1 MGKKRVT
8 VKDLAE
14 QCGISVEDALKK
26 LRDAHIRADGERYKL
41 RGEELTRA
49 RSVLGVETESH
60 VEPPSGNDDMA
71 PAPSGLSFDEVVDD
85 WLASNEHIKKEQ
97 IEWYLEKYSDEA
109 PKRGTNLQS
118 LSAEEQESLKSDLA
132 KLEERIRSMRL
143 KRAHEKIEKERAEA
157 ERKEA
162 ERKAEEAKRAEE
174 EARRKAEERAKREA
188 AEAARREAER
198 KAQEAE
204 RERREAERKAQ
215 AAAEE
220 AARRE
225 NVARARKEGAW
236 RLAQFQSAT
245 QQSSASS
252 VSGLLK
258 VLNDRIMRARNLL
271 FGDKPV
277 PSYDL
282 ITYMPD
288 LSDGSSDEPV
298 LLKRLMALTFGE
310 DVHPEYYHDPFV
322 IAYYTLRYELGY
334 AFEYS
339 QVYGLLLDLMG
350 EAELTKED
358 GSKHFG
364 VLSVGC
370 GQGIDYWGL
379 RYALAARNMHDVSLY
394 WRGVDLEEWPSKVLD
409 DSGARYY
416 DNTDIL
422 VYLERLKGSMP
433 YQVLMFPKVI
443 TELPTKEVIEP
454 LAAWLSEVRLT
465 RNVHYVCFVH
475 TDRSKF
481 VGDDGSSREF
491 SENNERGRNSDAYK
505 SALLIRS
512 LTENAEGQG
521 YSVDKE
527 WTKHLPNPSLGKES
541 YEVDWSDAGI
551 REKQFGYLVY
561 PKDEP
566 VWTVDTKFRR
576 HPYISEVQAIGREC
590 CPEYKADEESGQ
602 SSEEC
607 KTKRRECSGCRLY
620 RFPRYKTGLMAYQI
634 LRLVKKEGEAT
645 A

>member
-26 LRDAHIRADGERYKL
+26 LWDAHIRADGERYKL

-49 RSVLGVETESH
+49 RSVLGVETEPH
-60 VEPPSGNDDMA
+60 VEPSSGNDDA
-71 PAPSGLSFDEVVDD
+71 DSALDGPSFEEVVGN

-157 ERKEA
+157 KRRAEEAARKEA
-162 ERKAEEAKRAEE
+162 ERREKAAREAEEKAKRAAEE
-174 EARRKAEERAKREA
+174 KAAREAEAERRKAARE
-188 AEAARREAER
+188 
-198 KAQEAE
+198 
-204 RERREAERKAQ
+204 
-215 AAAEE
+215 AEE
-220 AARRE
+220 AARKKHEAALAAARE
-225 NVARARKEGAW
+225 AKRHERATLAREEGNQ
-236 RLAQFQSAT
+236 RLTQFQNAA

-252 VSGLLK
+252 VPGLLR
-258 VLNDRIMRARNLL
+258 VLNDRIRSARRLL
-271 FGDKPV
+271 FGDEAT

-282 ITYMPD
+282 IKNMPD
-288 LSDGSSDEPV
+288 LSDEASDEPV

-339 QVYGLLLDLMG
+339 QVYGLLLDITNK
-350 EAELTKED
+350 EELTSED
-358 GSKHFG
+358 GKQHLG
-364 VLSVGC
+364 VLSVGS

-443 TELPTKEVIEP
+443 TELPTKEVVEP
-454 LAAWLSEVRLT
+454 LAAWLSEVRLM
-465 RNVHYVCFVH
+465 RPAHYLCFVH
-475 TDRSKF
+475 TERSKF
-481 VGDDGSSREF
+481 EEYDGSPREF
-491 SENNERGRNSDAYK
+491 SQNDGRDRNSDAYK
-505 SALLIRS
+505 SALLIRA
-512 LTENAEGQG
+512 LAENAARQG
-521 YSVDKE
+521 YQVDEARMKNP
-527 WTKHLPNPSLGKES
+527 PNSLLERRS
-541 YEVDWSDAGI
+541 YEADWNGTGSQDGSSD
-551 REKQFGYLVY
+551 YLVY
-561 PKDEP
+561 QKDVP
-566 VWTVDTKFRR
+566 VWEADMKFNE
-576 HPYISEVQAIGREC
+576 HPYKNEVRAIGAQC
-590 CPEYKADEESGQ
+590 CPEFVLDEERGPNR
-602 SSEEC
+602 EDCTAE
-607 KTKRRECSGCRLY
+607 RRECSGCRLY
-620 RFPRYKTGLMAYQI
+620 RFPRYKTGQMVYQV
-634 LRLVKKEGEAT
+634 LRLVKK
-645 A
+645 

>member
-8 VKDLAE
+8 VRDLAE

-49 RSVLGVETESH
+49 LSVLGMATEPCA
-60 VEPPSGNDDMA
+60 EPPSGNDDMS
-71 PAPSGLSFDEVVDD
+71 PAPSGLSFDEVVGN

-97 IEWYLEKYSDEA
+97 IEWYLEMFREQA
-109 PKRGTNLQS
+109 PKQGTNLQS
-118 LSAEEQESLKSDLA
+118 LSAEEQESVKSDLA
-132 KLEERIRSMRL
+132 KLEERIRSWRQQ
-143 KRAHEKIEKERAEA
+143 RAQEKVEKARAEA
-157 ERKEA
+157 KRRAEEAARKEA
-162 ERKAEEAKRAEE
+162 ERRERAAREAEEKAKRA
-174 EARRKAEERAKREA
+174 AEEKA
-188 AEAARREAER
+188 AREAE
-198 KAQEAE
+198 AE
-204 RERREAERKAQ
+204 RRR
-215 AAAEE
+215 AAREAEE
-220 AARRE
+220 AARKQQEAALAAARE
-225 NVARARKEGAW
+225 AERHKRVTLAREEGAR
-236 RLAQFQSAT
+236 RLALFQSAT

-271 FGDKPV
+271 FGNKPV

-288 LSDGSSDEPV
+288 LSDDASDEPV

-339 QVYGLLLDLMG
+339 QVYGLLLDLAN
-350 EAELTKED
+350 EEELTEKD
-358 GSKHFG
+358 GKQSFG
-364 VLSVGC
+364 VLSVGS

-379 RYALAARNMHDVSLY
+379 RYALAARNMRDVQLY
-394 WRGVDLEEWPSKVLD
+394 WRGVDLEEWPSKVLTD
-409 DSGARYY
+409 EGARYY

-422 VYLERLKGSMP
+422 AYLDRLNGSMP

-443 TELPTKEVIEP
+443 TELPTTEVIEP

-475 TDRSKF
+475 TDCSKF

-491 SENNERGRNSDAYK
+491 SEDNERGRNSDAYK

-521 YSVDKE
+521 YEVDKE
-527 WTKHLPNPSLGKES
+527 WMKRLPGSSPFALGS
-541 YEVDWSDAGI
+541 YEVDLSD
-551 REKQFGYLVY
+551 ESFNYVVY
-561 PKDEP
+561 PENSP
-566 VWTVDTKFRR
+566 VWTVDTKFKT
-576 HPYISEVQAIGREC
+576 HLYIEEVQAIGEQC
-590 CPEYKADEESGQ
+590 CPGFVPDGGSDEDSPDCGAR
-602 SSEEC
+602 C
-607 KTKRRECSGCRLY
+607 KEKRDCRLY
-620 RFPRYKTGLMAYQI
+620 RSPRFMTGNMAYQI
-634 LRLVKKEGEAT
+634 LRLVKK
-645 A
+645 